1 MNFSSLDL
9 SSFVE
14 KEVPI
19 LLETQDEVV
28 LVNLAKK
35 CRHILDPCSGF
46 LNLAFTND
54 KQNHNFFSKTSP
66 DNETEFG
73 QNLTKLRNA
82 VFQKAQQL
90 LDKIPEQETQN
101 LYFYVNSIL
110 NDIQNTIVP
119 PYFRVG
125 DYVCGFPFKP
135 EICIN
140 ISRFQDRTVFTQPR
154 ENEESDVSA
163 SLQKWASLFNH
174 EKTIGSDELMLDIKY
189 THEEPLKNTVNNMF
203 LKLIPFLNLDE
214 IPEQFLQKLIRKLLY
229 TDLPA
234 SSFLLVLIQYI
245 LLIYP
250 ETTTTIFRTIFKL
263 FQTVGQIDNGRLHLL
278 VLSIA
283 RFTEVLHCHSTRI
296 LQKEDLELLDILS
309 LLILCAPNNALRE
322 TGLKLAFALD
332 RYEKGIRD
340 SFIFNLFEN
349 TSEKVKTRFISYLE
363 CYPLLALLHPTDI
376 YSIPSFKEI
385 LKCKEELMWQIMLSG
400 FCCTFS
406 DLFEECFN
414 KKLLRICYK
423 VLQNIDKTTRFGRR
437 FSINLLTL
445 LVTDIKNYDKCE
457 NCNLAAFIKNIA
469 PMKIEDLDKDNHED
483 NLPSGSN
490 EEKPETSNEPQNQS
504 RSTSHRRKGSRSS
517 PRRCSIADMVP
528 DEEGDEVPYEEKLRR
543 VAKMILENVSAS
555 MKDFYP
561 ALYFLFVTMHED
573 FFNPILEEITAGTY
587 EIEVICAALRGLC
600 WNVNFSK
607 QIEQPGMLATFQALF
622 TTIINK
628 VNEILFQGEIRG
640 QNVPRDI
647 KKNIEKHY
655 LFLRDYALAAYQ
667 LLHYLK
673 AKYSTQ
679 PNAPFPCF
687 NMVTKVDNKECLAM
701 EPSFD
706 SLFIIATQE
715 FNDPD
720 RHLHLYTTKA
730 ISLWLTVCKLKK
742 TDLLNPMYFI
752 NQVEKFNNVTL
763 LANALTHQ
771 FITFYPIYLKKSV
784 STTNNIATLYF
795 DALCKFFR
803 APHKMATSPTAIL
816 MEQWKAIAVQQDDI
830 YESAAQKL
838 YEEGGNFIASCLL
851 YLVNSDKRR
860 RDKSFIM
867 LASIIPILIVYHDR
881 CPANKL
887 ADILNT
893 LKDFSALSMTTECV
907 SSLSTKISE
916 YASFMSESVIDRYTD
931 AIHNRS
937 KASEL
942 DRLLLPILPWI
953 TSISLDLENR
963 VVSKNTD
970 FVFLRFSC
978 SSLVEKLLSVFEPL
992 SSRVEDSLGI
1002 LMWQSLAKKSNFEFI
1017 INTLLHLVL
1026 QSNKHAPSTVMAIIE
1041 TLYVS
1046 DPETT
1051 LSCLVKHLSFMY
1063 WLHNSVNTKHR
1074 LAVKST
1080 ASIKLSEVT
1089 DKVNKLTHGKLILK
1103 ILLEISK
1110 LSAAALLK
1118 YLPTLCS
1125 FVLLHEKDT
1134 VRELLR
1140 KILIEIEGQLGHNAP
1155 HGIHMVV
1162 HVVGPSRSEIA
1173 RSYYNLLF
1181 DYDKKLANE
1190 FSLELLRWALCCGSL
1205 KRATYAV
1212 EAYSGLPL
1220 PPPEQ
1225 NVIGAFARSLWIVT
1239 SALYESQEYADEFSK
1254 TEFNY
1259 IAAIIHEFQVMAE
1272 ISFEKNVLT
1281 HNPALFWVPAEALK
1295 CNSDSMTPIFHEA
1308 LKALCFLLDKRE
1320 IFSNIIN
1327 HATSNEKEHESAYPL
1342 SLFMKYMSPWHE
1354 SIQGFAKYILNC
1366 TCQNYNVSL
1375 ATNALSLLIQ
1385 SNFPDFFSKSPT
1397 WCDLAALSLLPW
1409 MWVVS
1414 TNDFPDAICTTD
1426 SFSQLSGITTV
1437 LSKSIQI
1444 NEVTEALEN
1453 ISSFHYTELYNSV
1466 RVIATK
1472 CGERITEEEMVSL
1485 GNWYTN
1491 LLKFGDQILKIPIYT
1506 IISYLADVNSKVDI
1520 IQVMPELIYYAYND
1534 ESPEYEPFVEQL
1546 KNSVGKS
1553 PPQNQTRR
1561 KQTFPNMQIF
1571 QRIVVC
1577 DVPSMYE
1584 YEALGET
1591 EVYCQDVNS
1600 LVPIAPNSH
1609 ILKETETVHKIRE
1622 ALTHARYP
1630 PFDEWS
1636 DMLRR
1641 GNTNMLGVTSV
1652 NEVRLTP
1659 WNAGATISQAM
1670 RSMYSSDNK
1679 SEDSSSEEEEEDLP
1693 DPMSIIPIRARS
1705 FLPSMDDVNEVG
1717 AALFDESQSDFYQ

>member
-1 MNFSSLDL
+1 MDFSSLDL

-14 KEVPI
+14 KELPV
-19 LLETQDEVV
+19 LLATEEEVV
-28 LVNLAKK
+28 LTKLAKK

-46 LNLAFTND
+46 LNLAFKND
-54 KQNHNFFSKTSP
+54 EQNHNFFSKTSP

-73 QNLTKLRNA
+73 QNLAKLRNG

-125 DYVCGFPFKP
+125 DFVCGFPFKP
-135 EICIN
+135 EICIS

-154 ENEESDVSA
+154 ENEQSDASA
-163 SLQKWASLFNH
+163 SLQKWASIFNH
-174 EKTIGSDELMLDIKY
+174 EKTIGSDELNLDIKY

-214 IPEQFLQKLIRKLLY
+214 IPEQFLQKLIHKLLY

-250 ETTTTIFRTIFKL
+250 QTTTTIFKTIFSM

-283 RFTEVLHCHSTRI
+283 RFTEVLHCHIDRM
-296 LQKEDLELLDILS
+296 LHQEDLELLDILS
-309 LLILCAPNNALRE
+309 LLILCAPNNALRD

-332 RYEKGIRD
+332 RYETGLRE
-340 SFIFNLFEN
+340 SFIFNLFDKI
-349 TSEKVKTRFISYLE
+349 SQKVKTRFISYLE

-376 YSIPSFKEI
+376 YSIPSFKEM

-406 DLFEECFN
+406 DSFTECFN

-423 VLQNIDKTTRFGRR
+423 VLQNMDRTTRFGRR

-457 NCNLAAFIKNIA
+457 NCDLTKIIKNIA
-469 PMKIEDLDKDNHED
+469 PMNIESLDTDETNSNKENENLGTENEKED
-483 NLPSGSN
+483 VCGCQQKKESAKHSRIGSLSGYAT
-490 EEKPETSNEPQNQS
+490 EEVEN
-504 RSTSHRRKGSRSS
+504 
-517 PRRCSIADMVP
+517 
-528 DEEGDEVPYEEKLRR
+528 DELTFEEKLKQI
-543 VAKMILENVSAS
+543 AKMILENVSAS

-561 ALYFLFVTMHED
+561 ALYFLFVTMHES
-573 FFNPILEEITAGTY
+573 FFNPILEEITTGAY
-587 EIEVICAALRGLC
+587 DIEVICAALRGLC
-600 WNVNFSK
+600 WNVNFTK
-607 QIEQPGMLATFQALF
+607 QIEQPEMLTKLQSIFSK
-622 TTIINK
+622 IVNK

-647 KKNIEKHY
+647 KKNIEKNY
-655 LFLRDYALAAYQ
+655 LFLRDYALSAYQ
-667 LLHYLK
+667 LLHFLK
-673 AKYSTQ
+673 NKYSTQ

-687 NMVTKVDNKECLAM
+687 NAVTKVDNKECLAM

-706 SLFIIATQE
+706 SLFMIATQE

-720 RHLHLYTTKA
+720 KHLHLYTTKA
-730 ISLWLTVCKLKK
+730 ISLWLAVCKLKK

-771 FITFYPIYLKKSV
+771 FTTFYPIYLKKSV

-803 APHKMATSPTAIL
+803 APHKMATSPTSVL

-881 CPANKL
+881 CPADKL

-893 LKDFSALSMTTECV
+893 LKDFSALAMTTECV

-916 YASFMSESVIDRYTD
+916 YASFMAESVIDRYTD

-953 TSISLDLENR
+953 TSIQLDLENR

-1046 DPETT
+1046 DPEAT
-1051 LSCLVKHLSFMY
+1051 LYCLVQHLSFMY
-1063 WLHNSVNTKHR
+1063 WLHNSVFTKHR

-1080 ASIKLSEVT
+1080 ASIKLTEVT

-1110 LSAAALLK
+1110 SSAAALLN

-1125 FVLLHEKDT
+1125 FVLLHQKDT

-1140 KILIEIEGQLGHNAP
+1140 KILIEIEAQLGRNAP
-1155 HGIHMVV
+1155 RGIHMVV

-1173 RSYYNLLF
+1173 KSYYKLLV
-1181 DYDKKLANE
+1181 DYDKKLADE
-1190 FSLELLRWALCCGSL
+1190 FALELLRWALCCGSL

-1239 SALYESQEYADEFSK
+1239 SALYESEEYADEFSK

-1259 IAAIIHEFQVMAE
+1259 IAAIIHEFQKMAE
-1272 ISFEKNVLT
+1272 TSYEKGVLT

-1327 HATSNEKEHESAYPL
+1327 NATTNDKEHESAYPV

-1366 TCQNYNVSL
+1366 TCQNYDVSL
-1375 ATNALSLLIQ
+1375 ATKALGLLIQ
-1385 SNFPDFFSKSPT
+1385 SKFPDFFSRSPT
-1397 WCDLAALSLLPW
+1397 WCHLAALSLLPW

-1414 TNDFPDAICTTD
+1414 TNDYPDAIYTTD
-1426 SFSQLSGITTV
+1426 SVSQLTGISKV
-1437 LSKSIQI
+1437 LSKAIGI
-1444 NEVTEALEN
+1444 EEVTEALEHV
-1453 ISSFHYTELYNSV
+1453 SSFHYNELYNSV

-1472 CGERITEEEMVSL
+1472 CGERISEDEMVSL

-1546 KNSVGKS
+1546 KNSVGKT
-1553 PPQNQTRR
+1553 PPQSQTRKR
-1561 KQTFPNMQIF
+1561 LTFPNMQIF

-1609 ILKETETVHKIRE
+1609 ILKETETVHKIRD
-1622 ALTHARYP
+1622 ALAHARYP